1 MGDPTG
7 HDERTIESA
16 LRDILEPL
24 DRQIARVTMLLPL
37 ALVIAAPT
45 IFCVLWF
52 VVDETG
58 RRSLVM
64 TGGACCTLIALYLCW
79 EMLAARLARWR
90 FDRRFPPGSPLRA
103 LALHILAEM
112 ETPSKA
118 ADDLRSALACSSP
131 DRIVRH
137 RKRPTDELTLLPEQ
151 TPPDGVPAQAPR
163 PGGYYDY
170 IPLEPRPRQEGAPKD
185 H

>member
-7 HDERTIESA
+7 HDERSIEAA

-24 DRQIARVTMLLPL
+24 DRQIARVSMLLPL
-37 ALVIAAPT
+37 VLVIAAPT
-45 IFCVLWF
+45 IFSVLWF

-64 TGGACCTLIALYLCW
+64 TGGACCALIALYLCW

-90 FDRRFPPGSPLRA
+90 FDRRFPPGSPERA

-118 ADDLRSALACSSP
+118 ADDLRSAVACSSA

-137 RKRPTDELTLLPEQ
+137 RKRAAEEGTLATDL
-151 TPPDGVPAQAPR
+151 TPPDGIPAQAPR

-170 IPLEPRPRQEGAPKD
+170 I
-185 H
+185 